1 MPSRWSTHCSIVV
14 PHTLPEALS
23 IVFTRTAP
31 AHVAIDHA
39 TLVTFSVGSDLLAAP
54 VESVERVLRWVTPS
68 PLPQLPAWL
77 DGVIPHAGRMV
88 PVVDLRRRFRR
99 EVIGTTPTTRIIVFS
114 VGTDWLG
121 AVVDAVL
128 DVITVDATR
137 ITAPPPVVRGLS
149 GQYLLGL
156 TTREDRVVLVL
167 DAARLLS
174 STEELEL
181 HEAAAHDD
189 DRVSGL

>member
-1 MPSRWSTHCSIVV
+1 MHCSNVV
-14 PHTLPEALS
+14 PPTLPEALR

-31 AHVAIDHA
+31 AHVASDHA
-39 TLVTFSVGSDLLAAP
+39 TLVTFSVGGDLLAVP
-54 VESVERVLRWVTPS
+54 VESVERVLRWVPPS

-77 DGVIPHAGRMV
+77 DGVIAHSGRMV
-88 PVVDLRRRFRR
+88 PVVDLRRRFGR
-99 EVIGTTPTTRIIVFS
+99 ETIAATTTTRIIVFA
-114 VGTDWLG
+114 VGADWLG

-128 DVITVDATR
+128 DVISVDATR

-156 TTREDRVVLVL
+156 TSRDDRVVLVL

-181 HEAAAHDD
+181 HAAASDSPEHIAA
-189 DRVSGL
+189 LP